1 MEEMDPVVT
10 EVDVGEVTID
20 QPRWYEGHISLEDA
34 KTFIKANITTAARSF
49 IAIGFYLK
57 CVRDREL
64 FTEDGFQNVWDFAK
78 EEYGISKC
86 QKVFIVNT

>member
-1 MEEMDPVVT
+1 MENEKNT
-10 EVDVGEVTID
+10 EVMSADPPHEI
-20 QPRWYEGHISLEDA
+20 RWYERQFSLDDA

-64 FTEDGFQNVWDFAK
+64 FLEDGYQSV
-78 EEYGISKC
+78 
-86 QKVFIVNT
+86 